1 MPRRGWKERR
11 SPITAIA
18 PDLDSPILLPV
29 QRAARTTTS
38 ERRLLLAV
46 LEEAVR
52 EHAVASRST
61 GRGARRRMKELTEW
75 FACEDE
81 SWPFSFP
88 SICVHLGIDRGFAR
102 RRIGLAPDPMR
113 LAS

>member
-11 SPITAIA
+11 TPIVTIA
-18 PDLDSPILLPV
+18 PDFESPILLPV
-29 QRAARTTTS
+29 QRASMTTTP
-38 ERRLLLAV
+38 ERRLLLGV

-52 EHAVASRST
+52 EHAVAMRTT
-61 GRGARRRMKELTEW
+61 GRGARRRLKELTEW

-88 SICVHLGIDRGFAR
+88 SICAHLGIDRNFAL